1 MNYLYTA
8 VIIPL
13 QLEVTICDLKNTIYK
28 MAANNKYCRN
38 IDNTLDLHVAVNDA
52 MGWLD
57 YHLHHFEIK
66 GKGKR
71 NVVHIGIP
79 DFYQVN
85 DDMPEVY
92 PGWEIWM
99 GEYFNTLGLEAK
111 YLYDYG
117 DGWEHSVK
125 LEGYI
130 YREKALQYPLC
141 IAGERA
147 CPVED
152 CGGIGGYYHLLEVLN
167 SRSDPEHK
175 EMKLWAGK
183 DYDPDH
189 FIPDDVSF
197 DQPYKRWKGAFLS
210 K

>member
-1 MNYLYTA
+1 M
-8 VIIPL
+8 PL

-71 NVVHIGIP
+71 NEVHIGIP

-99 GEYFNTLGLEAK
+99 GAYFNTLGLEAK

-130 YREKALQYPLC
+130 YREKALQYPVC

-152 CGGIGGYYHLLEVLN
+152 CGGIGGSHL
-167 SRSDPEHK
+167 SRRYPS
-175 EMKLWAGK
+175 A
-183 DYDPDH
+183 
-189 FIPDDVSF
+189 S
-197 DQPYKRWKGAFLS
+197 GAATKS
-210 K
+210 QHGVIVIS